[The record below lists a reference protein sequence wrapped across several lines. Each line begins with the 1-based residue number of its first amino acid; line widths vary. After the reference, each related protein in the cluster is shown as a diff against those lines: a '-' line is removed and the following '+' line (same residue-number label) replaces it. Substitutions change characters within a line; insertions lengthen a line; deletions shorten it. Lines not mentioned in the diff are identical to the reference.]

1 MEILKNNYPGWEKAV
16 IHETS
21 PGNRGASV
29 RLRNECGK
37 YIPSQHFD
45 NVPLGTTDNGI
56 RCENLELLTF
66 EDDSIDIHISQDV
79 MEHVFNP
86 LKAFSEIARTLA
98 PGGMHIF
105 TVPLVNKWNP
115 SKRRAKKDDENNVI
129 HLLEPSY
136 HGNPIGDGRSL
147 VTIDWGFDICE
158 FILQSCGLFTQ
169 IFYIDDV
176 GKGIRAEYIE
186 VLVTYK
192 PVEILSAA
200 KL

>member
-1 MEILKNNYPGWEKAV
+1 MDVLKNNYPDWKKAV

-21 PGNRGASV
+21 PANRGTSL
-29 RLRNECGK
+29 RLRNECEK
-37 YIPSQHFD
+37 YIPSQYFD
-45 NVPLGTTDNGI
+45 NIPIERNANGI

-66 EDDSIDIHISQDV
+66 ENDSIDIHISQDV

-105 TVPLVNKWNP
+105 TVPLVNKWKP
-115 SKRRAKKDDENNVI
+115 SKRRAEVDSENNVV
-129 HLLEPSY
+129 HLAEPSY

-147 VTIDWGFDICE
+147 VTMNWGFDICE
-158 FILQSCGLFTQ
+158 FIFLSSGLFTQ
-169 IFYIDDV
+169 IFYIDDLQ
-176 GKGIRAEYIE
+176 KGIRAEYIE
-186 VLVTYK
+186 VLVTRK
-192 PVEILSAA
+192 PLVNLSVE